1 MKGNNA
7 NNGNTNSDATGKT
20 VNDTP
25 PANGRRKS
33 FDNEHTIHSANN
45 EAHANNAS
53 EKANNISGAYLQ
65 MGIATAGER
74 IRESIKMKTGFSSKK
89 NAVYAEGSDNYHNNV
104 IDASVKHQHD
114 GSSYKYIEPVES
126 STLHHPAA
134 TSTGNVPS
142 GKIKNSNLTTNAVKQ
157 IDLVS
162 PIEAWEKQPTSSS
175 LSTKNPSNGA
185 SFSSKHKPAPKPA
198 VIDASTLPVTHAIS
212 ANTNTTLGAHAY
224 ANLGAPVSSIG
235 LNAPSISSKVHR
247 SSGSSKKFDTVG
259 FSTKGNSSIKVRPT
273 IGEEEEDVNGSFG
286 GKLSPTFGATSF
298 VTVLIRQTHR
308 YTHMCIMLVN
318 FYLRF
323 SSSRY
328 FHTAEADYTS
338 STRKSNRRS
347 FGAEDN
353 HFGNNNNMGTGA
365 TAGTLS
371 TKYEHP
377 NNHNS
382 SFSSK
387 DGASKK
393 SRRRSVA

>member
-1 MKGNNA
+1 MKITTGAELFSIEQMKINTSVPMTEAKKKEWLNSIVNVPSLFSSSSKNKSEKNPNNPNGAPAAPISPKVKQVQVTSSKGMLSMKANNA
-7 NNGNTNSDATGKT
+7 NNANNNSDATGKT

-198 VIDASTLPVTHAIS
+198 VIDASTLPVTHTIS

-224 ANLGAPVSSIG
+224 ANLGAPVSRIG

-259 FSTKGNSSIKVRPT
+259 FSTKGNSSVKVRPT
-273 IGEEEEDVNGSFG
+273 IGEDEEEVNGSFG
-286 GKLSPTFGATSF
+286 GMVFLLQKYLYCF
-298 VTVLIRQTHR
+298 VL
-308 YTHMCIMLVN
+308 HM
-318 FYLRF
+318 
-323 SSSRY
+323 
-328 FHTAEADYTS
+328 
-338 STRKSNRRS
+338 
-347 FGAEDN
+347 
-353 HFGNNNNMGTGA
+353 
-365 TAGTLS
+365 
-371 TKYEHP
+371 
-377 NNHNS
+377 
-382 SFSSK
+382 
-387 DGASKK
+387 
-393 SRRRSVA
+393 